1 MKIRDKNFNPE
12 ALNAIWS
19 IAKSSIITATQL
31 RNSDRPISY
40 DAETIAKKIYLAE
53 AITPILESATIFHN
67 GGGYRQNFCSNLEQ
81 RIDSFK
87 TPFENYFA
95 VVKPE
100 FKKHFEYH
108 SLGNILDKIKSHY
121 VIYSTR
127 GLGNSDP
134 DYHKAI
140 VLLEMLEE
148 QLLGVVQ
155 IGELN
160 HRIQRCNS
168 VIEQIYG

>member
-1 MKIRDKNFNPE
+1 MKIRNQNLSPE
-12 ALNAIWS
+12 ALNVIWT
-19 IAKSSIITATQL
+19 IAKSSIETAVQL
-31 RNSDRPISY
+31 RNSDRAISY
-40 DAETIAKKIYLAE
+40 DAETIAKKIHAAE
-53 AITPILESATIFHN
+53 VITPILESATIFHN
-67 GGGYRQNFCSNLEQ
+67 GGGYRQDFCSNLEQ

-87 TPFENYFA
+87 APFENYFA
-95 VVKPE
+95 IVKPE

-108 SLGNILDKIKSHY
+108 SLGNILDKIKFHY
-121 VIYSTR
+121 DIYSTR

-160 HRIQRCNS
+160 YRIQRCNS
-168 VIEQIYG
+168 VIERIYG